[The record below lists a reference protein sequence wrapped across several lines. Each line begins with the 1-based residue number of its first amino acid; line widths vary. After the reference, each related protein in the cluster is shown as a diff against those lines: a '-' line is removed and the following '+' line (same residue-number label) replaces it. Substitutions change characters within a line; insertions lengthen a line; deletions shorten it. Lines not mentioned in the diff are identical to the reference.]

1 MSTANLT
8 DDSIGVNVHGTIP
21 APWIKAAML
30 VLNLVVWLDAAA
42 RLG

>member
-1 MSTANLT
+1 MSAEAFA
-8 DDSIGVNVHGTIP
+8 DDPTGVNVHGMLP
-21 APWIKAAML
+21 APWLKAAML